1 MIAPSYVPERW
12 TWLRLTEHGI
22 GPLFL
27 LFDWYFN
34 QILIER
40 RHWVLVQ
47 GLLVL
52 YTIELVS
59 LTKLIDGHIVY
70 DFAHLTTALSWT
82 ISLSIGFAFSLVHVL
97 LSFVDANKYA
107 DTATVARPAL
117 KSANSDAL
125 TIIIL

>member
-1 MIAPSYVPERW
+1 M
-12 TWLRLTEHGI
+12 
-22 GPLFL
+22 
-27 LFDWYFN
+27 
-34 QILIER
+34 
-40 RHWVLVQ
+40 
-47 GLLVL
+47 
-52 YTIELVS
+52 LVS

-70 DFAHLTTALSWT
+70 DFANLESALSWT